1 MKNVDGHGYLATE
14 PFDYRE
20 GKDSKI
26 FLFWEGR
33 QVKIIKG
40 RAAEKFLAKVAK
52 LSSEGV
58 QLELAKLTGNFKRG
72 NERCS

>member
-1 MKNVDGHGYLATE
+1 MKKVDKHGYLATE

-20 GKDSKI
+20 DKDGKI

-33 QVKIIKG
+33 QVKILKG
-40 RAAEKFLAKVAK
+40 RAAEKFLGKVAG
-52 LSSEGV
+52 LSKEGV

-72 NERCS
+72 NERG

>member
-1 MKNVDGHGYLATE
+1 MKKADERGYLATE
-14 PFDYRE
+14 PFSYRE
-20 GKDSKI
+20 GKDGKV

-40 RAAEKFLAKVAK
+40 RAAEKFLGKVAG

-72 NERCS
+72 NERG

>member
-1 MKNVDGHGYLATE
+1 MTNVDKHGYLVTE

-20 GKDSKI
+20 GKEGKV

-40 RAAEKFLAKVAK
+40 RAAEKFLSKVARLDGK
-52 LSSEGV
+52 GV

-72 NERCS
+72 NERG